1 MYWANILSHWVLA
14 PNGVL
19 IQGICPG
26 CPITSAWLNQVTKG
40 VCAMPAKL
48 IEQKDNR
55 VTIQFTVELT
65 GQMLKDEQALQQ
77 SLNEAGQVAMVPMIK
92 QFDTNGEPVRIHG
105 VKHTVKNYAPQTY
118 ETPYGP
124 VQVERHTYQSCK
136 GGRAYVPLENDA
148 RMILNSTPRYSQMV
162 SGKYARF
169 GADAI
174 CEDLLECNGRKLSR
188 NYAKKLSDFVGAV
201 AQCYETE
208 WDYDLPA
215 LDKGV
220 ASVSIGLDG
229 TCMLMHDD
237 GWREAMCGS
246 IAFYDSQGER
256 LHTIYCA
263 ATPEYGKERFREK
276 FSREI
281 ERAKGAFPDVVY
293 VGVADGAK
301 DNWIFLKTYTDRRI
315 LDFYHAREYISKAAS
330 AIFRRDK
337 ESKDAWV
344 DDWSHRLKHK
354 QGAAGRFLKELAT
367 QRAHLDRTNF
377 IERDEEVRQAIV
389 YYTNN
394 KSRMSYPNHLKQN
407 LPIGSGVTEAACKTV
422 VKQRMCVSGSR
433 WKEGGAS
440 CVLALRTLK
449 LTRGRWQQFWNY
461 VMRHGGT
468 LY

>member
-1 MYWANILSHWVLA
+1 
-14 PNGVL
+14 
-19 IQGICPG
+19 
-26 CPITSAWLNQVTKG
+26 
-40 VCAMPAKL
+40 MPAKL
-48 IEQKDNR
+48 IQQKGS
-55 VTIQFTVELT
+55 TITVQFTVELT

-77 SLNEAGQVAMVPMIK
+77 SLNEAGQAAMAPMIK
-92 QFDTNGEPVRIHG
+92 QFDTNGERIRVNG

-124 VQVERHTYQSCK
+124 VQVQRHTYQTCK

-148 RMILNSTPRYSQMV
+148 RMILNSTPRYGQIV

-188 NYAKKLSDFVGAV
+188 NYAKKLSDFVGSV
-201 AQCYETE
+201 AQCYETQWE
-208 WDYDLPA
+208 YDLPQ
-215 LDKGV
+215 LDKPV

-229 TCMLMHDD
+229 TCMLMHKD

-246 IAFYDSQGER
+246 IAFYDHQGER

-263 ATPEYGKERFREK
+263 ATPQYGKERFQEK

-281 ERAKGAFPDVVY
+281 ERVKEAFPDVVY

-301 DNWIFLKTYTDRRI
+301 DNWIFLETYTQRRI
-315 LDFYHAREYISKAAS
+315 LDFYHAREYISKAAC
-330 AIFRRDK
+330 AIFGRNTEGK
-337 ESKDAWV
+337 SAWV
-344 DDWSHRLKHK
+344 ADWSHRLKHK
-354 QGAAGRFLKELAT
+354 QGAAGRFLKELKIR
-367 QRAHLDRTNF
+367 RAHLDRRNF
-377 IERDEEVRQAIV
+377 IERDEELRKAIV

-394 KSRMSYPNHLKQN
+394 KSRMCYPSHLKQN
-407 LPIGSGVTEAACKTV
+407 LPLGSGVTEAACKTV

-433 WKEGGAS
+433 WKDGGAS

-449 LTRGRWQQFWNY
+449 LTTGRWQQFWKY
-461 VMRHGGT
+461 VMRHGAT

>member
-1 MYWANILSHWVLA
+1 
-14 PNGVL
+14 
-19 IQGICPG
+19 
-26 CPITSAWLNQVTKG
+26 
-40 VCAMPAKL
+40 MPATL

-55 VTIQFTVELT
+55 VTVQFTVELT
-65 GQMLKDEQALQQ
+65 GQMLADEQALQQ
-77 SLNEAGQVAMVPMIK
+77 SLNEAGQVAMVPMLK
-92 QFDTNGEPVRIHG
+92 QFDTHGEPVRVGG

-124 VQVERHTYQSCK
+124 VPVERHTYQTCQ

-174 CEDLLECNGRKLSR
+174 CDDLLECNGRTLSR
-188 NYAKKLSDFVGAV
+188 NYAKKLSDFVGSV
-201 AQCYETE
+201 AQCHETE
-208 WDYDLPA
+208 WEYDVPE
-215 LDKGV
+215 LDGPV
-220 ASVSIGLDG
+220 ASVGLGLEG
-229 TCMLMHDD
+229 TCILMHED

-246 IAFYDSQGER
+246 ITRYDPEGER

-263 ATPEYGKERFREK
+263 ATPEYGKERFHAK

-281 ERAKGAFPDVVY
+281 ERVKERFPEALY
-293 VGVADGAK
+293 VGVADGARE
-301 DNWIFLKTYTDRRI
+301 NWVFLEPYTHRRI
-315 LDFYHAREYISKAAS
+315 VDFYHAREYLSKAAT
-330 AIFRRDK
+330 AIFGRDH
-337 ESKDAWV
+337 ESRDAWV
-344 DDWSHRLKHK
+344 TDWSHRLKHT
-354 QGAAGRFLKELAT
+354 QGTAGRLRKELGVRRAT
-367 QRAHLDRTNF
+367 LDSKDF
-377 IERDEEVRQAIV
+377 LERDEALRQVIV

-394 KSRMSYPNHLKQN
+394 KGKMGYPNHLKRK
-407 LPIGSGVTEAACKTV
+407 LPPGSGVTEAACKTV

-449 LTRGRWQQFWNY
+449 LTPGRWQQFWSY
-461 VMRHGGT
+461 VMRHGCT